1 MRPARATET
10 PAPQRRSGEG
20 ASAPRPGAAP
30 LLPGAGPTMA
40 LRTLAPKYPGHQG
53 TGKTDPTAA
62 RSMRRLETGGLG
74 HPPPPPR
81 RSRRRHKLQLT
92 REEREAMRRLQERN
106 AAQWT
111 DAVRRASRAPAVRAA
126 LSNILKWDYFMDNPA
141 PHMRDRALL
150 FIWASEWTP
159 ENDPAPAVLARALQ
173 RLGFPR
179 RVAEMRSRVGE

>member
-10 PAPQRRSGEG
+10 PVPQRRSGEG

-74 HPPPPPR
+74 HPPPTPR
-81 RSRRRHKLQLT
+81 RSRRRHKLRLT
-92 REEREAMRRLQERN
+92 LEERLALKRLRELNSDQLIR
-106 AAQWT
+106 ALRKIRT
-111 DAVRRASRAPAVRAA
+111 PSVRASASAVAA
-126 LSNILKWDYFMDNPA
+126 WDLVLDVSG
-141 PHMRDRALL
+141 PHMRRKEQILS
-150 FIWASEWTP
+150 WAGEWTP
-159 ENDPAPAVLARALQ
+159 ENDPRPAVLARALVKI
-173 RLGFPR
+173 GYPP
-179 RVAEMRSRVGE
+179 RVAEARARIGE